1 MNNLPRGNAPQ
12 PARRAPPRMTLSQ
25 MTGGAPVPKP
35 ETPFSNF
42 SRFVD
47 PSGKLNFNGKAILH
61 SDGVDFSNGNSFK
74 INMEE
79 LKLLEELGKGQY
91 GTVQKVYHKPTNV
104 TMAMKET
111 RLELDQSKLNSILM
125 ELDVLHKSQSPYIVD
140 FYGAFFIE
148 TCVYYCME
156 YMDAG
161 SLDKLYQIG
170 VPEDILSNITL
181 SMVRGLKFLKDELSI
196 IHRDVKPT
204 NVLVNSQGQVKL
216 CDFGVSG
223 QLVQSMA
230 KTHIGCQSYM
240 APERISQGQTYTVQ
254 SDVWSLGLS
263 ILETAEGS
271 YPYPPEK
278 YNSVFAQLTAIVGN
292 PPPALPDSYSEDARA
307 FVALCLLKDAKERP
321 TYAALLEHAFL
332 TKYLDAEVD
341 MKGWAVKAMEARLAR
356 EEEAKKKGGVPPS
369 S

>member
-1 MNNLPRGNAPQ
+1 MNSLPRGNAPT
-12 PARRAPPRMTLSQ
+12 PARRAMPRMTLSQ
-25 MTGGAPVPKP
+25 MSGGGATPKQD
-35 ETPFSNF
+35 TPFSNF

-61 SDGVDFSNGNSFK
+61 ADGVDFSNGNSFK

-125 ELDVLHKSQSPYIVD
+125 ELDVLHKSQSPYIVE

-170 VPEDILSNITL
+170 VPEDNLSIITL
-181 SMVRGLKFLKDELSI
+181 SMVKGLKFLKDELSI

-204 NVLVNSQGQVKL
+204 NVLINSKGEVKL

-278 YNSVFAQLTAIVGN
+278 YNSVFAQLSAIVGS
-292 PPPALPDSYSEDARA
+292 PPPTLPESYSEDARA
-307 FVALCLLKDAKERP
+307 FVGLCLLKDAKDRP
-321 TYAALLEHAFL
+321 TYAALLEHPFL
-332 TKYLDAEVD
+332 TKYNESEVD
-341 MKGWAVKAMEARLAR
+341 MKGWATKAMEARLKR
-356 EEEAKKKGGVPPS
+356 EEEAKQSKEPLPS

>member
-1 MNNLPRGNAPQ
+1 MNNFPRGNAPQ

-104 TMAMKET
+104 IMAMKET

-278 YNSVFAQLTAIVGN
+278 YNSVFAQLSAIVGN
-292 PPPALPDSYSEDARA
+292 PPPALPDSYSEDARS

-321 TYAALLEHAFL
+321 TYAALLEHPFL
-332 TKYLDAEVD
+332 TKYLDTEVD
-341 MKGWAVKAMEARLAR
+341 MKGWAVKAMEARFAR
-356 EEEAKKKGGVPPS
+356 EEEEKKKGGVPPS